1 MVDRMFLFIFYL
13 FVVLTHY
20 NVYTVGLNG
29 SSDNLVYQMYLE
41 NLTKYNL
48 FLVSSTLHLFFFSRI
63 KGGGQYTKPQLNQ
76 RLDRPFTTVS
86 SLAYINDSIWH
97 CEVTR
102 RLTSEFLFKNIK
114 YTL

>member
-1 MVDRMFLFIFYL
+1 MVDRMFLFIYYL

-41 NLTKYNL
+41 NLTKCNL
-48 FLVSSTLHLFFFSRI
+48 FLVSSTLYLFFSRI
-63 KGGGQYTKPQLNQ
+63 TGGGGAIHKTPNQ

-86 SLAYINDSIWH
+86 SLACINDCIWH

-114 YTL
+114 NTL